1 MSQDDQKRL
10 AAERA
15 VELVE
20 DGMTIG
26 LGTGSTAAEFVKA
39 LGHRVQQGLTVRGVP
54 TSRQTEELAKTC
66 QIPLTSLGDVG
77 ALDMAFDGADE
88 VDPQFQM
95 IKGGGGALV
104 REKIVAAA
112 SRQVVIL
119 VDETKRV
126 ACLGRFPL
134 PVEIIPFG
142 ARATLNKLQGLFS
155 AFAGRDVEI
164 EFREDQ
170 FGEAFVTDG
179 QHYIADAKLDRI
191 EDPVGLATQLNSTV
205 GVVDHGLFIG
215 LCDMLVVGAENGPQI
230 VNKT

>member
-26 LGTGSTAAEFVKA
+26 LGTGSTAAEFVKV
-39 LGHRVQQGLTVRGVP
+39 LGHRVEQGLRVRGIP
-54 TSRQTEELAKTC
+54 TSSQTEELAKAR

-77 ALDMAFDGADE
+77 ELDMTFDGADE
-88 VDPQFQM
+88 VDPQFQL

-119 VDETKRV
+119 VDESKRV
-126 ACLGRFPL
+126 DCLGKFPL

-155 AFAGRDVEI
+155 AFAAGI
-164 EFREDQ
+164 SLLS
-170 FGEAFVTDG
+170 FVK
-179 QHYIADAKLDRI
+179 I
-191 EDPVGLATQLNSTV
+191 NSV
-205 GVVDHGLFIG
+205 RPL
-215 LCDMLVVGAENGPQI
+215 
-230 VNKT
+230 